1 MKKSTRKLTLSIT
14 AGLLLCSFLVPTAF
28 AAGMPAGTV
37 VSNGLTWTRNNS
49 TVGSSGK
56 SNWSAANNTC
66 QALTAGGYSNWRLP
80 VNSEL
85 NALDKSLLKSAG
97 WASDYTWAQTPGN
110 GDGGYH
116 YMKWLGNGGYL
127 VQVSDNANN
136 YVTCVR

>member
-1 MKKSTRKLTLSIT
+1 
-14 AGLLLCSFLVPTAF
+14 LVPTAF

-97 WASDYTWAQTPGN
+97 WAIDYTWAQTPGN

-116 YMKWLGNGGYL
+116 YMKWLGNGPPL
-127 VQVSDNANN
+127 VMTREQLCNVCSLVPCFFHFDIFA
-136 YVTCVR
+136 

>member
-1 MKKSTRKLTLSIT
+1 
-14 AGLLLCSFLVPTAF
+14 
-28 AAGMPAGTV
+28 
-37 VSNGLTWTRNNS
+37 
-49 TVGSSGK
+49 
-56 SNWSAANNTC
+56 
-66 QALTAGGYSNWRLP
+66 LP

-97 WASDYTWAQTPGN
+97 WAIDYTWAQTPGN

-116 YMKWLGNGGYL
+116 YMKWLGNGGPL